1 MGEDVAFQGA
11 IVAMRIET
19 AHQSSW
25 KSRPRR
31 VGILALLVVAV
42 PAIAAADGDWPSKV
56 TANYKITFNGFDV
69 GDFRFESNLGS
80 RGYSLD
86 GRAKLSALLG
96 IFEWKGST
104 NSTGVLA
111 RGEPKPADYSFKYR
125 SSSKSGS
132 VAMSFSK
139 DRVTDRTVVP
149 PSSPSKKTVPLTEE
163 HLKGVLDP
171 MSAVMA
177 MTRQR
182 ENPCDQ
188 KIAIFDGKQR
198 FDLELSYRRQQTIK
212 EARPSGEPSVA
223 FVCNVRYIPIAGH
236 KDSRTIRKMAETDGI
251 EVVLRPIPSAN
262 IFIPYQVTIPTIAG
276 SAVVRSQRVEITTG
290 MRQIALVH

>member
-1 MGEDVAFQGA
+1 MSLSKGA

-19 AHQSSW
+19 ARPSSW
-25 KSRPRR
+25 YFWPRWVR
-31 VGILALLVVAV
+31 FLALLVLSL
-42 PAIAAADGDWPSKV
+42 PASAAADGDWPNKV
-56 TANYKITFNGFDV
+56 TAKYKITFNGFDV
-69 GDFRFESNLGS
+69 GDFRFESSVDAG
-80 RGYSLD
+80 GYSLS
-86 GRAKLSALLG
+86 GAGKLSALLG

-104 NSTGVLA
+104 RSTGVLA
-111 RGEPKPADYSFKYR
+111 RGEPKPVDYSFKYE
-125 SSSKSGS
+125 SGSKDGS
-132 VAMSFSK
+132 VAMHFSK
-139 DRVTDRTVVP
+139 GRVAERTVVP

-171 MSAVMA
+171 MSAIMA

-188 KIAIFDGKQR
+188 KVSIFDGKHR
-198 FDLELSYRRQQTIK
+198 FDLELSYRRQQAIK

-223 FVCNVRYIPIAGH
+223 YVCNVRYIPIAGH
-236 KDSRTIRKMAETDGI
+236 KDNKMTRTMAETDGI

-276 SAVVRSQRVEITTG
+276 SAVLRSQRVEITTP